1 MGPPPPHYKSKRSGY
16 LDEMRQDGSGFMTQ
30 KEKDWVIKIQLV
42 QLQTTDP
49 ENEDYYYQVKGCGQR
64 VRGVVM
70 VYYTVVTVL

>member
-1 MGPPPPHYKSKRSGY
+1 
-16 LDEMRQDGSGFMTQ
+16 MRQDGSGFMTQ
-30 KEKDWVIKIQLV
+30 KEKEWVIKIQLV